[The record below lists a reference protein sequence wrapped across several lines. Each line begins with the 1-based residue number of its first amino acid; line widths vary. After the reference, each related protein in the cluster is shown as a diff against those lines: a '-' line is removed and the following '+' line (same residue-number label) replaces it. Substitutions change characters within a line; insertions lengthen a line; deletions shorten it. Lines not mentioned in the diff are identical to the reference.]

1 MFYPLN
7 INNNQSLK
15 WILLSLFGLMILS
28 MISTQYLARKPIS
41 TSKDGFTTLTNYTPD
56 KILFSDYSG
65 NATFQAFDKYYIPPN
80 TIVMWFNEVIPSGW
94 AECNGQNGT
103 PDLRGRFPLA
113 FNNSQGATANSI
125 GKTGGEERVIL
136 NDPKYIPS
144 HTHTGTTNGGGY
156 GTDIWYRVTGNDSGA
171 NCSNCGQGFNSH
183 SHTFTTNPTGG
194 NQSHE
199 NMPPYYV
206 LKFIIKL

>member
-1 MFYPLN
+1 M
-7 INNNQSLK
+7 NNNRNPK
-15 WILLSLFGLMILS
+15 WILLSLFGLMILLMLS
-28 MISTQYLARKPIS
+28 IQYATKYSITQ
-41 TSKDGFTTLTNYTPD
+41 DNFTQLTNYRPD

-80 TIVMWFNEVIPSGW
+80 TIVMWFSESIPSGW

-103 PDLRGRFPLA
+103 PDLRGKFPLA
-113 FNNSQGATANSI
+113 FNNSQGATANFI
-125 GKTGGEERVIL
+125 GKTGGEERVSL
-136 NDPKYIPS
+136 NDSKYIPS
-144 HTHTGTTNGGGY
+144 HTHTGTTDGGGY
-156 GTDIWYRVTGNDSGA
+156 GTDIWYRVTGADSGA
-171 NCSNCGQGFNSH
+171 NNDGTH
-183 SHTFTTNPTGG
+183 SHKFTTNPTGG